1 LRTKAGRAYFDIA
14 CEAVWAAQGS
24 DVSLLH
30 ALFYTHSNA
39 NLYTLLAVDRGAQ
52 QDRVTGGS
60 VLVAEAMA
68 ATLGERVILG
78 RPVRRIEHDG
88 HGFASSPA
96 TARSTAATRPS

>member
-1 LRTKAGRAYFDIA
+1 MQ
-14 CEAVWAAQGS
+14 AAS

-39 NLYTLLAVDRGAQ
+39 DLDTLLAVDRGAQ

-68 ATLGERVILG
+68 AALG
-78 RPVRRIEHDG
+78 RAGRAGTPGAPDR
-88 HGFASSPA
+88 
-96 TARSTAATRPS
+96 AR